1 METYS
6 SPSGPDQKSSSPCS
20 PIKNSSSSEEES
32 DNTHS
37 SPVKVS
43 LDTPPSISEKSTG
56 ISGEPLVVA
65 QYEDSSPLHGKE
77 KELNSS
83 VNFKE
88 NGSSAN
94 RTGEAGQ
101 VTLLPFRSHC
111 VPLTTGSGS
120 SASATESP
128 QPCRRTSFPTFLLSS
143 SAVPLSP
150 FQKKILGVSRNHFET
165 FLK

>member
-6 SPSGPDQKSSSPCS
+6 SPSGPDQKSSSPSC

-101 VTLLPFRSHC
+101 VTLLPLRSHC

-128 QPCRRTSFPTFLLSS
+128 QSCRRTSSPTFLLSS

>member
-6 SPSGPDQKSSSPCS
+6 SPSGPDQKSSSPSS

-101 VTLLPFRSHC
+101 VTQSPLRS
-111 VPLTTGSGS
+111 LTTGSGS

-128 QPCRRTSFPTFLLSS
+128 QPCRRTSSPTFLLSS

>member
-20 PIKNSSSSEEES
+20 PLKNSPSSEEES

-101 VTLLPFRSHC
+101 VTLLALRSRC

-128 QPCRRTSFPTFLLSS
+128 QPCRRTSSPTFLLSS